1 MANIV
6 PGACDIFRYGEH
18 NGSQGEN
25 SVRSEEAYAVSAAG
39 REYLTA
45 MLDVLVYENI
55 LVAWRRMPLGGY
67 LIVSHEGE
75 EIGLTAQQAETWTQG
90 AFAVYLALVD
100 QRRISPRIPGDTS
113 RN

>member
-1 MANIV
+1 M
-6 PGACDIFRYGEH
+6 
-18 NGSQGEN
+18 
-25 SVRSEEAYAVSAAG
+25 SAAG

-45 MLDVLVYENI
+45 MLDVLVYENV

-75 EIGLTAQQAETWTQG
+75 EISLSTQQADMWTRG

-100 QRRISPRIPGDTS
+100 QRRIRPRIPGD
-113 RN
+113 NAQN